1 MRALIVYESMF
12 GNTQRIADAIAEGLG
27 RHGRVEVVE
36 VSQAILPVPHDLDL
50 LVIGGPTHAFSMSRP
65 TTRQSA
71 KQQAVGPL
79 ISGGSGIRE
88 WIARLAAT
96 GRKVDTAVFDT
107 RLGKPMWTTGSAAR
121 SAAKHL
127 KRSGIPLTAPAAS
140 FTVTATT
147 GPLGDGEL
155 ARARQ
160 WGETL
165 GQVITSATAG
175 CA

>member
-36 VSQAILPVPHDLDL
+36 VGQAILPVPHDLDL
-50 LVIGGPTHAFSMSRP
+50 LVIGGPTHAFGMSHP
-65 TTRQSA
+65 NTRKSA
-71 KQQAVGPL
+71 VPQAAGPL
-79 ISGGSGIRE
+79 ISAGGGIRE

-107 RLGKPMWTTGSAAR
+107 RLGKPRWTTGSAAR
-121 SAAKHL
+121 SAAKRL
-127 KRSGIPLTAPAAS
+127 KRNGIPLVAPAVS
-140 FTVTATT
+140 FIVTSTT

-155 ARARQ
+155 VRARQ

-165 GQVITSATAG
+165 GQVTASATFG